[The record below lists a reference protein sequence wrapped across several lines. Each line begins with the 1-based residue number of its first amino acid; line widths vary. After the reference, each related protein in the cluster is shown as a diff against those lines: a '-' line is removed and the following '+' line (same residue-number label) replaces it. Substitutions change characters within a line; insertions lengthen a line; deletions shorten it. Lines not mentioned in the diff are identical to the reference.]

1 MKLDFPV
8 MQIDELYNTMLTIK
22 NTKQKD
28 MRFEFFL
35 PEHEICGLKMTPMTE
50 VIKADESIE
59 INIEY

>member
-1 MKLDFPV
+1 
-8 MQIDELYNTMLTIK
+8 
-22 NTKQKD
+22 

-59 INIEY
+59 INIEYQSFFKKLGLYTI